1 VEKASVRFMQ
11 KSFLIGTEKQSDE
24 IHLIFHRVT
33 AKITQTHTHT
43 HPFNGPFPGLPR

>member
-33 AKITQTHTHT
+33 AKITQTHTH
-43 HPFNGPFPGLPR
+43 PFNGPFPGLPR